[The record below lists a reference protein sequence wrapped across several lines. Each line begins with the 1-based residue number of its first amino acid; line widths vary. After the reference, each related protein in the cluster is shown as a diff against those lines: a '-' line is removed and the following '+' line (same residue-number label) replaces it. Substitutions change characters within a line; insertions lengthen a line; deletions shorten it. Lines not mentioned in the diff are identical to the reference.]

1 MLEGAIL
8 KSSVELIT
16 EIIENKKKPKL
27 EIKKYFKKNR
37 FAGSKDK
44 RLIQEIVFKYLK
56 NYFSLE
62 KICRKNQIKLNFRNS
77 LLVYY
82 FSENRKKNLKDI
94 YEGKYS
100 IKPEIEDEKIYKIA
114 INLTHKIIPSL
125 PNWLEKKIGK
135 NINLKASYKSVL
147 LEPRFDLRVNNLNS
161 RDDVIK
167 LLSKNNIPSV
177 ESKFSQLGITILKR
191 IEEKNK

>member
-16 EIIENKKKPKL
+16 EIIENQKKPKL
-27 EIKKYFKKNR
+27 ELKKYFKKNR

-62 KICRKNQIKLNFRNS
+62 KICRKNQIKLNFRNT

-100 IKPEIEDEKIYKIA
+100 IKPEIEDEKIYKID
-114 INLTHKIIPSL
+114 INLTHKIIKSL
-125 PNWLEKKIGK
+125 KK
-135 NINLKASYKSVL
+135 
-147 LEPRFDLRVNNLNS
+147 
-161 RDDVIK
+161 
-167 LLSKNNIPSV
+167 
-177 ESKFSQLGITILKR
+177 
-191 IEEKNK
+191 

>member
-8 KSSVELIT
+8 NSSVELIT
-16 EIIENKKKPKL
+16 EIIENKRKPKL

-44 RLIQEIVFKYLK
+44 RLIREIVFKYLK

-114 INLTHKIIPSL
+114 INLKHKIIPSL
-125 PNWLEKKIGK
+125 PNWLEKEVGK
-135 NINLKASYKSVL
+135 K
-147 LEPRFDLRVNNLNS
+147 
-161 RDDVIK
+161 
-167 LLSKNNIPSV
+167 
-177 ESKFSQLGITILKR
+177 
-191 IEEKNK
+191 

>member
-1 MLEGAIL
+1 M
-8 KSSVELIT
+8 
-16 EIIENKKKPKL
+16 
-27 EIKKYFKKNR
+27 
-37 FAGSKDK
+37 
-44 RLIQEIVFKYLK
+44 
-56 NYFSLE
+56 
-62 KICRKNQIKLNFRNS
+62 
-77 LLVYY
+77 LVYY

-125 PNWLEKKIGK
+125 PNWLEKEVGK